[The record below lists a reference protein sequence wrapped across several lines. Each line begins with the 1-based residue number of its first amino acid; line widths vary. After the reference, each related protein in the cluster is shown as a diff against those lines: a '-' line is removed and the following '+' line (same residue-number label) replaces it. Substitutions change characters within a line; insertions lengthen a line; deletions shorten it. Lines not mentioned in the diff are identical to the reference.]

1 MRTDAMRELV
11 YALAVGLIAIVAVS
25 QLIMLHRLEQIIE
38 ELRGDEQPTAP
49 DPDYFGS
56 IDER

>member
-1 MRTDAMRELV
+1 MRELV

-38 ELRGDEQPTAP
+38 ELRRDEQPEAP